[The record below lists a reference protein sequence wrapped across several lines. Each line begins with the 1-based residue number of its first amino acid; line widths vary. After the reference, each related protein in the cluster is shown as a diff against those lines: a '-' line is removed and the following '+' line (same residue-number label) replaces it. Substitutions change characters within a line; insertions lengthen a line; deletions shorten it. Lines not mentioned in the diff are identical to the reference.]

1 MSLNPS
7 LSPTR
12 RPRRRVRHRAV
23 SLVGR
28 RSFGPGGG
36 RFVRAF
42 PDIVIGL
49 LVFLVSLNINL
60 GAVPTQGFHPDETR
74 WLNRSHYIRD
84 VLNPFGPAWQDYYL
98 TRGQP
103 PMGSY
108 LMGIGQLVQGKT
120 LYPNL
125 VWDFF
130 FDSNDPV
137 FVSDDRNER
146 WNQVSGAMPSRENL
160 LAGRRTNAFTGALA
174 VLVAYIVGRL
184 LTNRVGGV
192 IGALVLSIHPLHVLI
207 ASQALSDQLLILLL
221 GLSCIAGYQVM
232 KRPSWGKAL
241 LLGVLLGLGGAT
253 KLTPMLLSLP
263 VAMMGAFFVIRSRF
277 WKQSR
282 ISSEKDWNLGTK
294 LVVQPIL
301 AFAAFVLVY
310 PYLWVDP
317 IGRTYNLF
325 KFRVDEMASQ
335 AQLFDHAGV
344 ANVGVGL
351 ARTGDRLAVKHQAA
365 SEVFGWF
372 NDRLG
377 TSLSLAGL
385 DLMLGFAGLLLF
397 VLLVVRKGLRAPE
410 TMIAALLLAETA
422 TIIYGLRSD
431 LYRYF
436 LPLVFVQSICI
447 SVLAGALWA
456 TIFAPRLRAVAER
469 ISFDRFLLQA
479 DAGRVGVGEP
489 DVQPVPRELVQKPVR
504 ARQHRPTFTSSH
516 AD

>member
-1 MSLNPS
+1 MSLNHS
-7 LSPTR
+7 HSAIR
-12 RPRRRVRHRAV
+12 RPRHRVRHRAV

-28 RSFGPGGG
+28 RTSRHDDGW
-36 RFVRAF
+36 FVRAI
-42 PDIVIGL
+42 PDLVIGL
-49 LVFLVSLNINL
+49 LIFLVSLTINL

-74 WLNRSHYIRD
+74 WLNRSHYIKD
-84 VLNPFGPAWQDYYL
+84 ALDPFGPAWQDYYL

-108 LMGIGQLVQGKT
+108 LMGIGQLAQGKT

-130 FDSNDPV
+130 FDSNDPI
-137 FVSDDRNER
+137 FSSDDRNER
-146 WNQVSGAMPSRENL
+146 WNQTSGAMPSQENL
-160 LAGRRTNAFTGALA
+160 LSGRRTNAVTGALA

-221 GLSCIAGYQVM
+221 GLSCIVGYRVM
-232 KRPSWGKAL
+232 KRPSWGMAL
-241 LLGVLLGLGGAT
+241 LFGMVLGMGGAT
-253 KLTPMLLSLP
+253 KLTPLLLSLP
-263 VAMMGAFFVIRSRF
+263 IAMMGAFFVIRSRF
-277 WKQSR
+277 WRQSR
-282 ISSEKDWNLGTK
+282 DASEKDWTLGTK

-301 AFAAFVLVY
+301 DFAAFVLVY

-351 ARTGDRLAVKHQAA
+351 GRTGDRLAVKHQAA
-365 SEVFGWF
+365 SEIFGWI
-372 NDRLG
+372 NERLG

-397 VLLVVRKGLRAPE
+397 ILLVVRKGLRSPE
-410 TMIAALLLAETA
+410 SMIAALLLAETA
-422 TIIYGLRSD
+422 MIIYGLRSD

-447 SVLAGALWA
+447 SVLAGVVWSSV
-456 TIFAPRLRAVAER
+456 FAPRLHGMAER
-469 ISFDRFLLQA
+469 SSLARFLLRP
-479 DAGRVGVGEP
+479 DAGRITAGEP
-489 DVQPVPRELVQKPVR
+489 NAQPPRRDVAPRQVRTRQPG
-504 ARQHRPTFTSSH
+504 PTFTSSH

>member
-1 MSLNPS
+1 MI
-7 LSPTR
+7 
-12 RPRRRVRHRAV
+12 
-23 SLVGR
+23 
-28 RSFGPGGG
+28 
-36 RFVRAF
+36 
-42 PDIVIGL
+42 PDIVLGL
-49 LVFLVSLNINL
+49 LIFLVSLNINL

-74 WLNRSHYIRD
+74 WLNRSHYIKD
-84 VLNPFGPAWQDYYL
+84 ILDPFGPAWQDYYL

-125 VWDFF
+125 VWDFY
-130 FDSNDPV
+130 FDSDDPV
-137 FVSDDRNER
+137 FASDNRDER

-160 LAGRRTNAFTGALA
+160 LSGRRTNAFTGALA
-174 VLVAYIVGRL
+174 VLVTYIVGRL
-184 LTNRVGGV
+184 ITNRAGGV

-232 KRPSWGKAL
+232 KRPSWGWAI

-263 VAMMGAFFVIRSRF
+263 VAMMGVFFIIRSRF
-277 WKQSR
+277 WKQSQT
-282 ISSEKDWNLGTK
+282 SSQKDWTLGTK

-301 AFAAFVLVY
+301 AFATFVVVY

-344 ANVGVGL
+344 ADVGVGL
-351 ARTGDRLAVKHQAA
+351 GRTGDRLAVKHQAA
-365 SEVFGWF
+365 SEIFGWI

-397 VLLVVRKGLRAPE
+397 VLLVVRMGLRSPE
-410 TMIAALLLAETA
+410 SMVAALLLAETA

-447 SVLAGALWA
+447 SVLAGAVWA
-456 TIFAPRLRAVAER
+456 TVFAPRLRGVAER
-469 ISFDRFLLQA
+469 ASFKRFLLRP
-479 DAGRVGVGEP
+479 DAGRVGAGEP
-489 DVQPVPRELVQKPVR
+489 DIRPLPRGLAPRQ
-504 ARQHRPTFTSSH
+504 ARPRQQRPTFTSSH